1 MKIAHRALV
10 VAAISSLAC
19 ASFGEDRILRHSGV
33 IHAPASEIWKT
44 FQTGDGIQ
52 KMWGVAKADVDFR
65 SGGAI
70 RTTYDAQGTLG
81 DDGTII
87 NQIVTFEPERVLV
100 LKSVAPKNAP
110 DFIKA
115 ICETGWSVLRLEPLT
130 PTSTKITI
138 TGMGYR
144 EGELYDKAYEF
155 FEKGNAWSL
164 QKMQEAFEPADREAK
179 ASAIRK
185 RFDSM
190 VGDWEFSQTT
200 SDGGVF
206 RGKTHV
212 TPLFDGRVYFA
223 TGFLGNEKTM
233 ARHSHFTAAVDP
245 RSGEWTVW
253 NFDQDGTFTLAP
265 VRLEGNTMT
274 LDWNSYP
281 LSENSAM
288 IPYQVKYTFLDDGTY
303 DVQVLATPNPDGTR
317 NTIAKVH
324 YVRPENTG
332 TPLPAKK

>member
-1 MKIAHRALV
+1 M
-10 VAAISSLAC
+10 
-19 ASFGEDRILRHSGV
+19 
-33 IHAPASEIWKT
+33 
-44 FQTGDGIQ
+44 
-52 KMWGVAKADVDFR
+52 
-65 SGGAI
+65 
-70 RTTYDAQGTLG
+70 
-81 DDGTII
+81 
-87 NQIVTFEPERVLV
+87 IVTFEPERVLV

-332 TPLPAKK
+332 TPTRCSADRACTSPPRRASTRRCASSRWSAKISRPSSAGASSSFRVWISRVLKPARAARHSAGAVNITAT